1 MDEPEPCAPPR
12 FEVGDRVVAVT
23 GIGAIRPR
31 VPKGTL
37 GLVVASTPVGEL
49 EIHFTNGR
57 VELVAPARLAAAQ
70 ADADPARASH
80 GPTENP
86 DHPIGTA

>member
-1 MDEPEPCAPPR
+1 MDEPEPSAPPR
-12 FEVGDRVVAVT
+12 FEVGDRVIAVT
-23 GIGAIRPR
+23 GLGAVRPR

-57 VELVAPARLAAAQ
+57 VELVAPAKLAPVQ
-70 ADADPARASH
+70 TDPDPARPSRD
-80 GPTENP
+80 PTENP
-86 DHPIGTA
+86 DPPTSSA